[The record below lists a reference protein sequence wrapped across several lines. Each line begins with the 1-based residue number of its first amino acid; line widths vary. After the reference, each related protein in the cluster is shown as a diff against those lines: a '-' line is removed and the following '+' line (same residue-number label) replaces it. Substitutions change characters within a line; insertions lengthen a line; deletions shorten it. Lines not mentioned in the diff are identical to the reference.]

1 MLLETFNKKIPV
13 KKKLDFFKKHD
24 TFLKVPF
31 QINHH
36 SSADH
41 HHIMKSTTSPLFK
54 KSAKLAVTCM
64 SLVGFQLTSAHAQ
77 WDYEY
82 LGSELASSPWQVPPI
97 GQTFTVIGDSIV
109 TDPGTLLEILSGT
122 EWNPGVD
129 YTLEF
134 EMAVTDQ
141 GPTNGQG
148 LWSFAGVNGNFQFLL
163 NQGGVKLNDISY
175 VYSGN
180 GIDGSV
186 TNTYRLVVDN
196 KVGAL
201 YINNTEVLSN
211 IAALT
216 SNPTLTPLWVGDWGA
231 GIDGEGTWDSIRWNN
246 TTVIPEPSAAVLLLG
261 ALAVGL
267 LLRRRRA

>member
-1 MLLETFNKKIPV
+1 MN
-13 KKKLDFFKKHD
+13 
-24 TFLKVPF
+24 
-31 QINHH
+31 
-36 SSADH
+36 A
-41 HHIMKSTTSPLFK
+41 TTSPLFT
-54 KSAKLAVTCM
+54 KSAKLAATCL
-64 SLVGFQLTSAHAQ
+64 SLAVFQLTSAHAQ

-82 LGSELASSPWQVPPI
+82 LGSEMASSPWQVPPV

-109 TDPGTLLEILSGT
+109 TDPGTILEILSGT

-148 LWSFAGVNGNFQFLL
+148 LWSFAGANGNFQFLL

-175 VYSGN
+175 VYAGN
-180 GIDGSV
+180 GIDGSL

-196 KVGAL
+196 TEGSL
-201 YINNTEVLSN
+201 YINDSLVLSN

-216 SNPTLTPLWVGDWGA
+216 SNTTLTPLWVGDWGA
-231 GIDGEGTWDSIRWNN
+231 GIDGEGTWEAVRWNN
-246 TTVIPEPSAAVLLLG
+246 TTAIPEPSTAALLFG
-261 ALAVGL
+261 VFAAGVA
-267 LLRRRRA
+267 LRRRRA